1 MGGANN
7 YSAPEPSDLAIKL
20 VATNSIE
27 GYEYFSGPFRVGVA
41 KLIVLVTDDAPGGV
55 DGMYAQEDIEDV
67 KSMIPKIKSQHIKI
81 LLMTNYQ
88 ENILYDLAKETNGS
102 VTLSYSG
109 ESIRAA
115 IQNICP

>member
-1 MGGANN
+1 
-7 YSAPEPSDLAIKL
+7 
-20 VATNSIE
+20 
-27 GYEYFSGPFRVGVA
+27 
-41 KLIVLVTDDAPGGV
+41 
-55 DGMYAQEDIEDV
+55 MYAQEDIEEV
-67 KSMIPKIKSQHIKI
+67 KSMIPKIKNQNIKI
-81 LLMTNYQ
+81 LLMTEFT